1 MKKLVVVIA
10 VLFVANSLTA
20 QRYSKP
26 EWYETFASINAE
38 VQQNSKAY
46 ATLKY
51 ATETIGHRL
60 TGSVNGSKAE
70 AYAYNLLKSYGF
82 KNVRYQPFEV
92 ESWSRGSLTVK
103 IGNSLSNLQPVKSV

>member
-10 VLFVANSLTA
+10 VLFVVHSLTA
-20 QRYSKP
+20 QKYSKP
-26 EWYETFASINAE
+26 EWYETFGSINTE

-70 AYAYNLLKSYGF
+70 AYA
-82 KNVRYQPFEV
+82 
-92 ESWSRGSLTVK
+92 
-103 IGNSLSNLQPVKSV
+103 